1 MHYLINSKILSCYL
15 INSKYHNNFLSFLL
29 LGTIEELAAS
39 YEQKV
44 ESISNDL
51 QVYMKFF
58 KYICI
63 SFQVAYIIYLLFKKW
78 LFS

>member
-15 INSKYHNNFLSFLL
+15 ISSKYHNNFLSFLL

-51 QVYMKFF
+51 QVYMKCLNTFVFPF
-58 KYICI
+58 K
-63 SFQVAYIIYLLFKKW
+63 
-78 LFS
+78 